1 MAHEA
6 TEAKLREGWF
16 WAAVFRDHATFI
28 HDRLAPDAG
37 EAIRWAKAFRER
49 FTARTEEASAL
60 AGQAGIAGPAGSF
73 ARPSGPGL
81 LRFGGHELGHYE
93 QATERLVAPL
103 VNEIAEFME
112 YKRCLV
118 ELKLDCAIKLALGP
132 GLLQHMVNEADEA
145 ILALNGMREELFPD
159 PASRAMHT
167 HLVWLPD
174 SAGHAAALDNDLDGS
189 EKLLKGRAREFQQIF
204 EGMQLKATELATMLQ
219 VRPRMVG
226 ALRRLNVDALI
237 QVGLFRS
244 FLAELR
250 EHTAECEVLGNLVP
264 LFADHML
271 REELYYMEQIKAIQ
285 G

>member
-1 MAHEA
+1 MGQ
-6 TEAKLREGWF
+6 TVAKLREGWF

-28 HDRLAPDAG
+28 YDRLAPDQT
-37 EAIRWAKAFRER
+37 EAIRWAKAFKER

-60 AGQAGIAGPAGSF
+60 AGLAGIAGPAGSF
-73 ARPSGPGL
+73 VRGAGLARFHGQ
-81 LRFGGHELGHYE
+81 ELGHFE
-93 QATERLVAPL
+93 QETERLVAPM

-112 YKRCLV
+112 FKRCLV

-145 ILALNGMREELFPD
+145 ILALNGMREEQFPD
-159 PASRAMHT
+159 LASRALHS
-167 HLVWLPD
+167 HLLWLPD
-174 SAGHAAALDNDLDGS
+174 ASGHAAALDSEMDGS
-189 EKLLKGRAREFQQIF
+189 EQLLKGQAREFQAIF
-204 EGMQLKATELATMLQ
+204 SGMQIKATELATMLQ

-226 ALRRLNVDALI
+226 ALRRLNVDALTQI
-237 QVGLFRS
+237 GLFRS

-250 EHTAECEVLGNLVP
+250 EHTEECEVLGNLVP

-271 REELYYMEQIKAIQ
+271 REELYYMEQLLLIE